1 MNKTTRTASE
11 DDLTRGSVGEAE
23 PGWSS
28 ILGPATAMPLFAP
41 CIAPPLFPI
50 VPYHRVLRA
59 GCIFAHPHPLYR
71 GVSRRQRTAAAE
83 LAMPGRA
90 PPGVSIEKLAAP
102 PYPFL
107 HLGADMAG
115 RSRGRGQVT
124 VQPERKT

>member
-1 MNKTTRTASE
+1 MAPMSSGLTPQLRGEAYLNKTTRTASE

-59 GCIFAHPHPLYR
+59 LAVFLPTPIPCIVVYR
-71 GVSRRQRTAAAE
+71 GA
-83 LAMPGRA
+83 
-90 PPGVSIEKLAAP
+90 
-102 PYPFL
+102 
-107 HLGADMAG
+107 
-115 RSRGRGQVT
+115 RGQ
-124 VQPERKT
+124 QQQS